1 MGEHAPP
8 PNQPST
14 PWIWWCLVR
23 AMVLQHTHKSAPTAA
38 RCARRWRTR
47 RSRHWGWG
55 GLRVWVS
62 MPHHQISHPHLGYGG
77 VWSEPWFCSTHTS
90 QPPHRG
96 ALRAPLAHATEP
108 ALGVGRA
115 EGMGE
120 HAPPPNQPSTPW
132 IWWCLVRAM
141 VLQHTHKS
149 APTAARC
156 APPLAHA
163 TEPALGVGRAEG
175 MGEHAP
181 PPNQPSTPWIWWC
194 LVRAMVLQHTHKS
207 APHRGALRAPLAHA
221 TEPALGVGRA
231 EGMGEHAPP
240 PNQPSTPWIWWCLVR
255 AMVLQH
261 THKSAP
267 HRGALRAPLAHA
279 TEPALGVGRAEGMG
293 EHAPP
298 PNQPSTPWIWWCLV
312 RAMVLQHTHKSAPTA
327 ARCARRWRTRRSR
340 HWGWG
345 GLRVWVSMPHH
356 QISHPH
362 LGYGGVWS
370 EPWFCSTHTS
380 QPPTAARCARRW
392 RTRRSRHWGWGGLRV
407 WVSMPHHQISH
418 PHLGYGGVWSEPWF
432 CSTHT
437 SQPPPRRAAR
447 AAGARDGAGIGGGEG

>member
-77 VWSEPWFCSTHTS
+77 VWSEPWFCSTRTSQPPPRRAARRRWRTRRSRHWGWGGLRVWVSMPHHQISHPHLGYGGVWSEPWFCSTHTS
-90 QPPHRG
+90 QPHRG

-149 APTAARC
+149 AP
-156 APPLAHA
+156 
-163 TEPALGVGRAEG
+163 
-175 MGEHAP
+175 
-181 PPNQPSTPWIWWC
+181 
-194 LVRAMVLQHTHKS
+194 
-207 APHRGALRAPLAHA
+207 
-221 TEPALGVGRA
+221 
-231 EGMGEHAPP
+231 
-240 PNQPSTPWIWWCLVR
+240 
-255 AMVLQH
+255 
-261 THKSAP
+261 
-267 HRGALRAPLAHA
+267 
-279 TEPALGVGRAEGMG
+279 
-293 EHAPP
+293 
-298 PNQPSTPWIWWCLV
+298 
-312 RAMVLQHTHKSAPTA
+312 
-327 ARCARRWRTRRSR
+327 
-340 HWGWG
+340 
-345 GLRVWVSMPHH
+345 
-356 QISHPH
+356 
-362 LGYGGVWS
+362 
-370 EPWFCSTHTS
+370 
-380 QPPTAARCARRW
+380 
-392 RTRRSRHWGWGGLRV
+392 
-407 WVSMPHHQISH
+407 
-418 PHLGYGGVWSEPWF
+418 
-432 CSTHT
+432 
-437 SQPPPRRAAR
+437 PRRAAR